1 MRHLTFDISDSSSYK
16 EAKKE
21 TKRSIYTSHL
31 LQLFC
36 GLSDTK
42 EIQKVLDKLSL
53 DFPNAVI
60 IGATTAGEISHAKM
74 YEHTVIVSLSLFKTT
89 KLKAEHTSKIDAQS
103 GKKLSQKLCSKYT
116 KAAVIL
122 SEGLKGIDYEGFIK
136 GVKEKNSELI
146 IAGGLAG
153 DNFALKKTYVLFG
166 NKIYKKGAVAVS
178 FSGKKIIADNRYN
191 LNWTPI
197 GKEFTIT
204 NAKGNLVKE
213 IDNEDALSIFKRY
226 LGKEVFKNNAAA
238 LPDFQM
244 LYTEGETIVS
254 RTPLAVDGN
263 HIIFAGPLKNGE
275 KVQFGF
281 SNAASVISGAN
292 LLGEQ
297 LSQKPAEAIFI
308 YSCIARKTLLGNIL
322 EHEFAPFESIAPT
335 AGFFTYGEFYSTT
348 ANNALLNC
356 TTTILVLSESSKN
369 KNIKIKKHNIQSNSL
384 DNTTFTALTHFIEQ
398 ISSELKDDITKA
410 NASEQAKSTF
420 LANMSHEIRTPLNG
434 ILGFTDVLIRK
445 ELDKETKHYID
456 IIHQSGQTLLNIV
469 NDILDFSKLEN
480 SELQLHITEANLFS
494 QMEDTVATFASVSKN
509 KHLDYHVFIDS
520 NIPKTLKC
528 DIQRLQQVLYNLISN
543 AIKFT
548 PKGGKVQI
556 NIILKKIVDS
566 RAFISF
572 SVKDSGIGIEEE
584 KQESVFQA
592 FSQADNSISRE
603 FGGTGLGLSISSQ
616 YIQMMGST
624 IELNSTKEE
633 GSEFYFTLELPIIDN
648 NLSITKTDTQI
659 EPRIVVLN
667 SSNPLACTINNIVY
681 TYLDTWNMPYK
692 KISKLDQL
700 QEDDKILIVCSKL
713 FNNKSCIQ
721 ALDNFEKLELF
732 YIEGAE
738 ETFSCEHE
746 RFHLLNQPMT
756 GSILFDK
763 IVTLTNTKKTLQTNK
778 TITKNLDFNYLANIL
793 VAEDNQTNQMLV
805 ELLLQDRNLKYK
817 IVNNGKEALREA
829 FLDDYSIIFMDINMP
844 IMDGI
849 TATKLLREKGY
860 TKPIVSLSAN
870 VIESDTNLFL
880 EAGVNATLNKP
891 VVPKQLDAILL
902 KYIKTISNDTIDYDD
917 VNLNVIAEALNISD
931 TEVVFK
937 LLKSFAQSMQ
947 EILIKVQNEQL
958 SYDLLHNLKGISGN
972 LRFQKIYKLAVRF
985 EKDVNNWD
993 KITLQTN
1000 SKIIIAHIEAIL
1012 QQINLIDK

>member
-1000 SKIIIAHIEAIL
+1000 SKIIIAHIEVIL